1 MRSKDVFDDE
11 LITAKESKARE
22 RERDKYTAAC
32 NALLVREGLLTT
44 TCLMMS

>member
-1 MRSKDVFDDE
+1 MSDDE

-22 RERDKYTAAC
+22 RERDIYTAAC
-32 NALLVREGLLTT
+32 NALLVREEMLMT